1 MLCRGPRML
10 FFGQNMLDIMAFCT
24 SETICFPWAMR
35 IMSFVGCYFNNVG
48 VSCGIDIC
56 HPALRKPPTM
66 LIQGTDDGRATA
78 AQVTRR
84 RTWVAGGTLI
94 PNSVRLLRRTAT
106 PQKLSPGARGLSVVA
121 SRLAHLCSSQAAP
134 STSPLASCL
143 PLSAYLSCGGG
154 HSYEVRSGDAFGTWP
169 LETQAR

>member
-24 SETICFPWAMR
+24 SETICFPWAIR
-35 IMSFVGCYFNNVG
+35 IMSFEGCYFNNVG

-84 RTWVAGGTLI
+84 RTWVAGGPLI

-106 PQKLSPGARGLSVVA
+106 PQKLSPGARGLS
-121 SRLAHLCSSQAAP
+121 QAAP
-134 STSPLASCL
+134 STSPLASWL

-154 HSYEVRSGDAFGTWP
+154 DSYEVRSGDAFGTWP
-169 LETQAR
+169 LETRAW

>member
-24 SETICFPWAMR
+24 SETICFPWAIR
-35 IMSFVGCYFNNVG
+35 IMSLVGCYFNNVG

-84 RTWVAGGTLI
+84 RTRVAGGMLI

-106 PQKLSPGARGLSVVA
+106 PQKLSPGARGLCQ
-121 SRLAHLCSSQAAP
+121 LLGG
-134 STSPLASCL
+134 SPVFKSGC
-143 PLSAYLSCGGG
+143 PIYLSTGFLSSLICISKLWGWGQ
-154 HSYEVRSGDAFGTWP
+154 
-169 LETQAR
+169 L